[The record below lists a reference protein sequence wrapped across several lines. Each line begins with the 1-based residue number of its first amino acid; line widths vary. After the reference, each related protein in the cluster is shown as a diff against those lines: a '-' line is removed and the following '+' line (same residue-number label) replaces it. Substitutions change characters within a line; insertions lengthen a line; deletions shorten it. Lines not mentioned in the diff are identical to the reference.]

1 MANNKRNPILKW
13 KNEISNPFIIVIL
26 SSMTLFTICFLVLTL
41 ITMKTLSKYSVL
53 DQSTWLFVFIVFV
66 LIQICV
72 NSLILLLMFTILHKT
87 TGAFPRIEA
96 ILDKIIAGNYS
107 LRLGLRDGDNKQV
120 ESLINKFNKVLDI
133 LDSKTKK
140 Q

>member
-13 KNEISNPFIIVIL
+13 KNDISNPFIIVIL
-26 SSMTLFTICFLVLTL
+26 SSMTLFTIGFLALTL
-41 ITMKTLSKYSVL
+41 MTMKTLSKYSVL
-53 DQSTWLFVFIVFV
+53 DQSTWLFVFIIFI

-72 NSLILLLMFTILHKT
+72 NSLILMLMFTILHKT

-96 ILDKIIAGNYS
+96 ILDKIIEGNFS

-120 ESLINKFNKVLDI
+120 ESLVNKFNKVLDI

-140 Q
+140 